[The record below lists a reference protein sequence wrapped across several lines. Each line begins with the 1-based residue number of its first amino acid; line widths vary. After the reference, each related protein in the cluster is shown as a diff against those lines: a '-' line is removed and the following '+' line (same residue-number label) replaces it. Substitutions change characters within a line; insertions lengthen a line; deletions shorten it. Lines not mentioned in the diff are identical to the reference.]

1 MTGHDILKLASD
13 LFLRHPS
20 PSESLCR
27 NIVGRAYYA
36 AFHIAADFLASIG
49 LSEVEVSGRHGP
61 VQDWLIDSGEEKAKR
76 AGNLLR
82 DLYAARR
89 RADYELSKRRA
100 VEESRNREFVRSQ
113 VEIAET
119 IKSLLES
126 CEAEPR
132 RTEFLNG
139 INTLR
144 KRAGHDKN
152 PEEGNRQ

>member
-1 MTGHDILKLASD
+1 MTGYDILKLASD

-20 PSESLCR
+20 PNESLCR

-36 AFHIAADFLASIG
+36 AFHIAAGFLAKVG

-61 VQDWLIDSGEEKAKR
+61 VQDWLIDSGEEKAKKT
-76 AGNLLR
+76 GLLLR

-89 RADYELSKRRA
+89 RADYELSQRRA

-113 VEIAET
+113 VELAEM

-126 CEAEPR
+126 CESEPR
-132 RTEFLNG
+132 RTEFLRG
-139 INTLR
+139 IAPLR
-144 KRAGHDKN
+144 KRATGGKKPD
-152 PEEGNRQ
+152 ERI